1 MPAFFSDLGSDVLLN
16 CGLRAERGTERTS
29 TTRVTPCA
37 RSSSMNSSIGRVEWP
52 TVRTGMASPT
62 GSCRDSDFL
71 GLVQQGEVVE
81 RGAAVGRVVVLD
93 QEPLDELAPGAAR
106 GEGFPFGDSLAAVQ
120 ADEAVEL
127 RVERARVLEEVP
139 VLLEEQ
145 GDPGLE
151 VGFEQDARRGAHA
164 ANERLGYL
172 DLPDLAALAFDVD
185 GTSGIE
191 RRKRGEELALEPF
204 LRGLRAIGEVAQNRA
219 AMRGELLQVECL
231 FARAL
236 QVLEV
241 AALAASRRAVD
252 HDEPEVMWESL
263 QFLHH
268 PSSVSPVAALEG
280 FCVPADLA
288 QDVRHRARALAAA
301 PAVDERAPTA
311 VLAAEQRLDVPRDV
325 LRQQRGAELAGIE
338 LRDLLV
344 ERANRGALGVVER
357 WRRDRA
363 GDVVFGV
370 FCGRAGVHDRVELRE
385 QRR

>member
-1 MPAFFSDLGSDVLLN
+1 MPAFFNVRGSDVLLN
-16 CGLRAERGTERTS
+16 CGLCAERGTVRTS
-29 TTRVTPCA
+29 TTRLTACA
-37 RSSSMNSSIGRVEWP
+37 RSSSMNSPIGRVEWP
-52 TVRTGMASPT
+52 TVRTGIASPT

-71 GLVQQGEVVE
+71 GLVQQGEVVV
-81 RGAAVGRVVVLD
+81 RGAAVGGVVVLE

-145 GDPGLE
+145 GDAGLE
-151 VGFEQDARRGAHA
+151 VGFEQDAGRGAHA
-164 ANERLGYL
+164 ADEPLRYL
-172 DLPDLAALAFDVD
+172 DLADLAALAFYVD
-185 GTSGIE
+185 RTSGIE

-204 LRGLRAIGEVAQNRA
+204 LRGLRAAGEVGQNRA

-252 HDEPEVMWESL
+252 HDEPEVMGESL

-280 FCVPADLA
+280 LCVPADLA

-325 LRQQRGAELAGIE
+325 LREQRGAELARVE
-338 LRDLLV
+338 RRDLLV
-344 ERANRGALGVVER
+344 ESTHRGALGVVQN

-370 FCGRAGVHDRVELRE
+370 FCGRAGVYDRVELRE

>member
-1 MPAFFSDLGSDVLLN
+1 MPAFFSDRGSDVLLN
-16 CGLRAERGTERTS
+16 CGLRAERGTVRTS

-37 RSSSMNSSIGRVEWP
+37 RSSSMNSPIGCVEWP
-52 TVRTGMASPT
+52 TVRTGIASPAS
-62 GSCRDSDFL
+62 SCRDSDFL

-81 RGAAVGRVVVLD
+81 RGAPVGGVVVLD
-93 QEPLDELAPGAAR
+93 EEPLDELAPGAAR

-151 VGFEQDARRGAHA
+151 VGFEQDAGRGAHA
-164 ANERLGYL
+164 ADERLGDL
-172 DLPDLAALAFDVD
+172 DLADLAALAFDID

-191 RRKRGEELALEPF
+191 RGERGEELALEPF
-204 LRGLRAIGEVAQNRA
+204 LRRLRAVGEIAQNRA

-252 HDEPEVMWESL
+252 HDVAEGRRQYFQLVDDP
-263 QFLHH
+263 F
-268 PSSVSPVAALEG
+268 SVGPVTTVHRL
-280 FCVPADLA
+280 CVP
-288 QDVRHRARALAAA
+288 
-301 PAVDERAPTA
+301 
-311 VLAAEQRLDVPRDV
+311 
-325 LRQQRGAELAGIE
+325 
-338 LRDLLV
+338 
-344 ERANRGALGVVER
+344 
-357 WRRDRA
+357 
-363 GDVVFGV
+363 
-370 FCGRAGVHDRVELRE
+370 
-385 QRR
+385 